1 MVAPIVIAKAR
12 SRDIYL
18 PRGTW
23 HDELKDEDIQG
34 PKLLKDYVIE
44 LDKVATFKLNLESKN
59 EL

>member
-23 HDELKDEDIQG
+23 HDELKDDDIKG
-34 PKLLKDYVIE
+34 PQLLKDYVIQ
-44 LDKVATFKLNLESKN
+44 LGKVATFKLTQFRKKQ
-59 EL
+59 